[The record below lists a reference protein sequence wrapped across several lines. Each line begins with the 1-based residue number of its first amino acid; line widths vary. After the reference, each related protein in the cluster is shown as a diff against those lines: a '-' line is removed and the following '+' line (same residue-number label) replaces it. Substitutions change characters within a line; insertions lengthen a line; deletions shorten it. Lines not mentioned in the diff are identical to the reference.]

1 MDLLFSRYANPFL
14 LLDSVLMSGGL
25 SDFIVDFWELHDEEV
40 TWQVWLHKVH
50 DKSFDDFKQSLARSP
65 RMSEEQ
71 LETIVGDSQSLLEG
85 FVPVK

>member
-1 MDLLFSRYANPFL
+1 MDLLFSRYVNPFL

-50 DKSFDDFKQSLARSP
+50 DKSFDDFKQSLTRSHT
-65 RMSEEQ
+65 SKEQ
-71 LETIVGDSQSLLEG
+71 LETIIGDSQSLLQG
-85 FVPVK
+85 FVPVE

>member
-25 SDFIVDFWELHDEEV
+25 SDFIVNFWELHDEEV

-50 DKSFDDFKQSLARSP
+50 DKSFDDFKQSLTRSHT
-65 RMSEEQ
+65 SKEQ
-71 LETIVGDSQSLLEG
+71 LETIIGDSQSLLQG
-85 FVPVK
+85 FTPVE